1 MGQSVCLS
9 LSQSVSQKCQLI
21 SQNESVAQSS
31 ISQSANQSISRSV
44 SQLLNHSVTQSIRQ
58 SFSEEPSASK
68 SVRSVSQPN
77 QSACQN
83 NQIKQKTIV
92 TRGTGYETLQV
103 SKAKT
108 KVLKKTNKQ
117 TKVLQFMLK
126 VLRPC
131 TISCFTFAPYG

>member
-21 SQNESVAQSS
+21 SQNQSVAQSS

-108 KVLKKTNKQ
+108 KVL
-117 TKVLQFMLK
+117 QFMLK

-131 TISCFTFAPYG
+131 TIFCFTFAHYG